1 MKIKLFREF
10 NNRVDLDT
18 CNEIADSII
27 SEVETDIQNGQ
38 RTNLFGG
45 LDNVYSLDFAFT
57 KDGVSELLNDSN
69 YLKPFIDEVVDTDK
83 YNAFYLNALI
93 IDDGN
98 SVQKH
103 LDVSLSGFLKFQ
115 VKAHNVSVLYLR
127 VPDDMVGGELKLY
140 LGNVLQSVK
149 PEAGKIVSFDG
160 YPHSVDVT
168 HTKHQRISLVLE
180 SYYLMEES
188 YSKIPTFCRDKFP
201 YETFNVD
208 DKHEKEV

>member
-10 NNRVDLDT
+10 DNRIDLDT
-18 CNEIADSII
+18 CDKIADKIF
-27 SEVETDIQNGQ
+27 SEVKSDIQSGQ
-38 RTNLFGG
+38 RTNLFQG

-98 SVQKH
+98 SVDTH
-103 LDVSLSGFLKFQ
+103 IDVSLDRYIGFV

-140 LGNVLQSVK
+140 LGNVIQSVK
-149 PEAGKIVSFDG
+149 PEAGKIISFDG

-180 SYYLMEES
+180 SYYLMEEL
-188 YSKIPTFCRDKFP
+188 YSKIPTFKKGR
-201 YETFNVD
+201 
-208 DKHEKEV
+208 